1 MLIGIDHG
9 NKQIKTA
16 HGDPFTSG
24 LKESDV
30 PPFGKDI
37 LRYNGRY
44 YQLTD
49 QRIPYHRDKT
59 SDHRFFLLTL
69 FGIAQELD
77 AQGVNC
83 QDTLRIQLAVGLP
96 PAHYGA

>member
-16 HGDPFTSG
+16 HSAPFTSG

-30 PPFGKDI
+30 MPFGKGV
-37 LRYNGRY
+37 LEYEGQY

-59 SDHRFFLLTL
+59 SDHRFFVLTL
-69 FGIAQELD
+69 FAVAQEME
-77 AQGVNC
+77 AQGM
-83 QDTLRIQLAVGLP
+83 DTQGTQQIQLAV
-96 PAHYGA
+96 